1 MKKILLFVLIF
12 NLIFLNSAFSYC
24 INVDFFNRFNDTY
37 LEKYIEL
44 ALLNNHELKQA
55 NYKVEQYRNEIKT
68 QFSKELPELSVSS
81 NYLGAHFPKNDYN
94 FFLRQ
99 NSYILPLRAS
109 YEPDLL
115 LKNRDKTKLQKKIYY
130 SKLANQ
136 KGVYIS
142 LLTDVASAYVNILL
156 MDYLINNQKKIIQN
170 QLLKTTYETQKFK
183 FGIINQTDLNETIE
197 KLKNEEMIFEGL
209 EKNLKTTLYNFS
221 VLIGESPENFS
232 EIKRGK
238 IETFDYQKEFPKE
251 INSSIIWQRPDI
263 EEIENE
269 LKASKIDITIA
280 KKEFFPNF
288 NITGFL
294 VFDTAG
300 GGNFFSWNSS
310 FAYLLAGLTQDVF
323 KGGYKIAN
331 LKIKK
336 ARFQELMEKY
346 KQTDLIAIKEI
357 NNALNIIDKDTINQ
371 NLSKEKL
378 ELEKNNL
385 KNASKRLQKG
395 TISKYDFL
403 ENKITLKEKERI
415 FISAKAM
422 RLIDYF
428 TLYKAVGGAI

>member
-24 INVDFFNRFNDTY
+24 INVDFFNRFNDTH

-99 NSYILPLRAS
+99 NSYILPLRVS

-183 FGIINQTDLNETIE
+183 FGVINQTDLNETIE

>member
-99 NSYILPLRAS
+99 NSYILPLRVS

-183 FGIINQTDLNETIE
+183 FGVINQTDLNETIE

>member
-12 NLIFLNSAFSYC
+12 YLIFLNSAFSYC

-99 NSYILPLRAS
+99 NSYILPLRVS

>member
-1 MKKILLFVLIF
+1 MKKILLLVLIF
-12 NLIFLNSAFSYC
+12 NFIFLNSAFSYC

>member
-1 MKKILLFVLIF
+1 MKKILLLVLIF
-12 NLIFLNSAFSYC
+12 NFIFLNSAFSYC
-24 INVDFFNRFNDTY
+24 VNVDFFNRFNDIY

-156 MDYLINNQKKIIQN
+156 MDYLISNQKKIIQN

-251 INSSIIWQRPDI
+251 INSNIIWQRPDI

-269 LKASKIDITIA
+269 LKASKIDITLA

-300 GGNFFSWNSS
+300 SGNFFSWNSS

-336 ARFQELMEKY
+336 ARFQELVEKY

>member
-1 MKKILLFVLIF
+1 MKKILLLVLIF
-12 NLIFLNSAFSYC
+12 NFIFLNSAFSYC
-24 INVDFFNRFNDTY
+24 VNVDFFNRFNDTY

-251 INSSIIWQRPDI
+251 INSNIIWQRPDI

-336 ARFQELMEKY
+336 ARFQELVEKY

-357 NNALNIIDKDTINQ
+357 NNALNIIDKDTVNQ

>member
-1 MKKILLFVLIF
+1 MKKILLLVLIF
-12 NLIFLNSAFSYC
+12 NFIFLNSAFSYC
-24 INVDFFNRFNDTY
+24 VNVDFFNRFNDTY

-251 INSSIIWQRPDI
+251 INSNIIWQRPDI

-336 ARFQELMEKY
+336 ARFQELVEKY

>member
-24 INVDFFNRFNDTY
+24 VNVDFFNRFNDTY

-99 NSYILPLRAS
+99 NSYILPLRVS

-183 FGIINQTDLNETIE
+183 FGVINQTDLNETIE

-251 INSSIIWQRPDI
+251 INSNIIWQRPDI

>member
-99 NSYILPLRAS
+99 NSYILPLRVS